1 MAVTKEI
8 VARSEELRELLNYH
22 SYRYYVLDDPEI
34 TDYEFDQLYRELLD
48 LEVQYPELITP
59 QSPTQR
65 VGGQVNSSFRKVRHQ
80 TPMRSL
86 ANAFSVTEV
95 EAFARRVHEA
105 LPAEDI
111 AWVTELKIDGLAVN
125 LIYEEGKLVRCVTR
139 GDGVEGEDITA
150 NVKTIRSIPL
160 TIPVDLPRLDIR
172 GEVFMPRRAFVELNR
187 QRDENGEPPFANC
200 RNAAAGS
207 LRQLNPKVTAERNL
221 DFFAYAVGEEG
232 IPGISNQYELLKK
245 LQAFRFHVNP
255 HYRLCN
261 DLAMVEKQILHW
273 QDARHELSYDTDGL
287 VIKVNDFRQQEEL
300 GYTSKDPKWAVAYKY
315 PPEQAETRIIDIT
328 VSLGRTGVLTPAADL
343 EPIRLAGTVVKRATL
358 HNMDYIAQK
367 DVRIGDVVLIH
378 KAGEIIPEVV
388 SVRKDQRTGK
398 ERMFTMPSVCPVCG
412 HPVIKAEEAAY
423 RCSNPLCPGVWR
435 EKLIHFASRDAMN
448 IEGMGPSIVDQ
459 LLGAQLV
466 ENVADIYAIKK
477 EDLLALP
484 RFGNKKAENLLSA
497 IEKSKSRGLA
507 RLLFAFGIRMV
518 GAKAAELI
526 AEAYPSWQK
535 LLAASTEELQ
545 DIEGIGQKSANAL
558 YEFLH
563 QPTTQEVVTR
573 LEAAGMLLEAP
584 QVERNEQG
592 IFAGQR
598 VVLTGK
604 LQIYTRKEA
613 SERIVAEGGTVLSAI
628 SKNTTLVIA
637 GENAGSK
644 LAKAAKLEI
653 PVWHETDL
661 LAALEKVGE

>member
-1 MAVTKEI
+1 MAVTKEAM
-8 VARSEELRELLNYH
+8 ARSEELRELLNYH

-34 TDYEFDQLYRELLD
+34 TDYEFDKLYRELVD
-48 LEVQYPELITP
+48 LEAQYPELITP

-65 VGGQVNSSFRKVRHQ
+65 VGGQVSGGFGKVRHQ

-86 ANAFSVTEV
+86 ANAFSIAETES
-95 EAFARRVHEA
+95 FARRVHEA
-105 LPAEDI
+105 VPKGDV

-125 LIYEEGKLVRCVTR
+125 LIYEEGRLVRCVTR
-139 GDGVEGEDITA
+139 GDGVVGEDITA

-160 TIPVDLPRLDIR
+160 TISGAPPYLDIR
-172 GEVFMPRRAFVELNR
+172 GEVFMPRKAFVELNR

-221 DFFAYAVGEEG
+221 DFFAYAVGEDG
-232 IPGISNQYELLKK
+232 IPGVHSQYELLKK
-245 LQAFRFHVNP
+245 LEEFRFHVNP

-261 DLAMVEKQILHW
+261 SLAEVEEQIVHW
-273 QDARHELSYDTDGL
+273 QDARHELPYDTDGL
-287 VIKVNDFRQQEEL
+287 VIKVNDFAQQETL
-300 GYTSKDPKWAVAYKY
+300 GYTSKDPKWAIAYKY
-315 PPEQAETRIIDIT
+315 PPEQAETRIIDIS

-343 EPIRLAGTVVKRATL
+343 EPVQLAGTVVKRATL

-388 SVRKDQRTGK
+388 SVRKERRTG
-398 ERMFTMPSVCPVCG
+398 EEVAFAMPSTCPVCG
-412 HPVIKAEEAAY
+412 SPVVRAEEAAY
-423 RCSNPLCPGVWR
+423 RCSNPNCPGVWR

-448 IEGMGPSIVDQ
+448 IEGLGPSIVDQ
-459 LLGAQLV
+459 LLEAHLI
-466 ENVADIYAIKK
+466 ENPADIYYLRK
-477 EDLLALP
+477 EDLVALP
-484 RFGNKKAENLLSA
+484 RFGEKKADKLLAA
-497 IEKSKSRGLA
+497 IEASKLRGLA
-507 RLLFAFGIRMV
+507 RLLFAFGVRMV
-518 GAKAAELI
+518 GAKAAGLI
-526 AEAYPSWQK
+526 AEAYPSWEK
-535 LLAASTEELQ
+535 LAAVDVEELNA
-545 DIEGIGQKSANAL
+545 IEGIGPKSAEAL
-558 YEFLH
+558 YAFLH
-563 QPTTQEVVTR
+563 QPTTAEMVQR
-573 LEAAGMLLEAP
+573 LARAGVELEEPKA
-584 QVERNEQG
+584 ERNEEG
-592 IFAGQR
+592 IFSGER

-613 SERIVAEGGTVLSAI
+613 GEKIVAEGGTVLSAI

-644 LAKAAKLEI
+644 LAKAEKLGI

-661 LAALEKVGE
+661 VDALQKA